1 MPSKTQR
8 SGCPKRVD
16 HSGAVLENGDVDG
29 LAVFKRVVKA
39 VEELQSKERPDGATL
54 Q

>member
-1 MPSKTQR
+1 VPSKTQR

-16 HSGAVLENGDVDG
+16 HSGAVLENGGVDG
-29 LAVFKRVVKA
+29 YAVWKRILRA
-39 VEELQSKERPDGATL
+39 VQELRRMEPATDAPV

>member
-29 LAVFKRVVKA
+29 YAVWKHIVKA
-39 VEELQSKERPDGATL
+39 AEEHLSKERPDGATL